1 MTLRGTTEDAD
12 AELPPEPDDGEQ
24 RFGKYVLEAELG
36 QGGMGVVWQ
45 ARDPDLGRRV
55 ALKLVKKRGSALATT
70 RLLREAQAI
79 ARLQHPNVVTVHEVG
94 AVGDQMYVA
103 MELVE
108 GASLRHWL
116 QRGRRDLR
124 EILDVFA
131 QAARGLAAAH
141 DRGLVHRDFKPDNV
155 LVGDDGR
162 VRVCDFG
169 LVRLAVGEG
178 GEPAGSGADPLSLSN
193 ALTSAGQ
200 LVGTPRY
207 MAPEQLF
214 GEPIDARTDQFAF
227 AVTLYEAVARQRPF
241 HASNL
246 DELTGA
252 LLAGMIQPMPQAA
265 AVPGWLE
272 RLLWRG
278 MAREPERRW
287 PSMHD
292 VIAELTA
299 DRAAERRAALD
310 GMARTDPMIAAFPPA
325 EADAPRI
332 ERLRA
337 VLERAW
343 DRKSRGDLRAAAV
356 LADQLVADTADLAYP
371 PLRAAALYLAG
382 DLTHRR
388 GDPAAARAQLL
399 AAARAAAATG
409 DDWQIANVWV
419 FLIVV
424 AIAQGRLD
432 EADAFAECAE
442 VAVART
448 GENASLRTRLDNHRG
463 QLAAARGDL
472 AGAAAWHRAAVA
484 RDEITHGHDHPF
496 LVVSLLALGEV
507 LLRAGDLPGAR
518 EAALRA
524 AAIADVDSNPPV
536 PSRARALDLLA
547 AIARHDGRTSDAD
560 LLSARA
566 AAMRE
571 RLAKART
578 R

>member
-1 MTLRGTTEDAD
+1 MSLRGTTEDAD
-12 AELPPEPDDGEQ
+12 VELSLEPDEGEQ

-36 QGGMGVVWQ
+36 SGGMGVVWRG
-45 ARDPDLGRRV
+45 RDPDLGRRV

-79 ARLQHPNVVTVHEVG
+79 ARLQHPNVVAVHEVG

-116 QRGRRDLR
+116 GRGKRDLR

-131 QAARGLAAAH
+131 QAGRGLAAAH
-141 DRGLVHRDFKPDNV
+141 DAGLIHRDFKPDNV

-162 VRVCDFG
+162 VRVVDFG
-169 LVRLAVGEG
+169 LVRLAEGETTR
-178 GEPAGSGADPLSLSN
+178 PSGSDLDPLSLSHP
-193 ALTSAGQ
+193 LTHAGQ

-227 AVTLYEAVARQRPF
+227 CVTLYEALARQKPF
-241 HASNL
+241 HATNL

-252 LLAGMIQPMPQAA
+252 LLAEMIQPLPPTA
-265 AVPGWLE
+265 AVPAWLE

-278 MAREPERRW
+278 MARRPERRF

-292 VIAELTA
+292 VVAELTA

-310 GMARTDPMIAAFPPA
+310 GMARTDPMIAAFPPS
-325 EADAPRI
+325 EADAPAV

-343 DRKSRGDLRAAAV
+343 DRKSRGDLGAAAA
-356 LADQLVADTADLAYP
+356 LAGQQVADTAELAYP

-382 DLTHRR
+382 DLAHRR
-388 GDPAAARAQLL
+388 GDPATARAQLL
-399 AAARAAAATG
+399 AAARAAATAG

-442 VAVART
+442 VALART

-484 RDEITHGHDHPF
+484 RDELTHGHDHPF
-496 LVVSLLALGEV
+496 LVVSLLSLGEI

-518 EAALRA
+518 EAAIRA
-524 AAIADVDSNPPV
+524 GAIAEVDKNQPV
-536 PSRARALDLLA
+536 PSRARALELLAGIARRDGKTGDADLLA
-547 AIARHDGRTSDAD
+547 A
-560 LLSARA
+560 RA
-566 AAMRE
+566 LGMRE
-571 RLAKART
+571 RLARGKP
-578 R
+578 

>member
-1 MTLRGTTEDAD
+1 MSIRGTTEDAD
-12 AELPPEPDDGEQ
+12 AELALEPGEDEQ

-36 QGGMGVVWQ
+36 RGGMGVVWR

-79 ARLQHPNVVTVHEVG
+79 ARLQHPNVVGVHEVG

-131 QAARGLAAAH
+131 QAGRGLAAAH
-141 DRGLVHRDFKPDNV
+141 DAGLIHRDFKPDNV

-162 VRVCDFG
+162 VRVVDFG
-169 LVRLAVGEG
+169 LVRLAEGEAN
-178 GEPAGSGADPLSLSN
+178 EPRSSGSDPLSLSHP
-193 ALTSAGQ
+193 LTHAGQ

-227 AVTLYEAVARQRPF
+227 CVTLYEALARQRPF
-241 HASNL
+241 HASNF
-246 DELTGA
+246 DELTNA
-252 LLAGMIQPMPQAA
+252 MLAEMIQPLPATA

-278 MAREPERRW
+278 MARSPGRRMA
-287 PSMHD
+287 SMHD
-292 VIAELTA
+292 VVAELTA

-310 GMARTDPMIAAFPPA
+310 GMARTDPMIAAFPPSD
-325 EADAPRI
+325 ADAPMV

-343 DRKSRGDLRAAAV
+343 DRKSRGDLGAAAA
-356 LADQLVADTADLAYP
+356 LAAQLVAETEGLAYP

-382 DLTHRR
+382 DLAHRR
-388 GDPAAARAQLL
+388 GDSAAARGQLL
-399 AAARAAAATG
+399 AAARAAASAG

-432 EADAFAECAE
+432 EAEAFAECAE
-442 VAVART
+442 VALART

-472 AGAAAWHRAAVA
+472 AGAATWHRAAVA
-484 RDEITHGHDHPF
+484 RDELTHGHEHPF
-496 LVVSLLALGEV
+496 LVVSLLSLGEV
-507 LLRAGDLPGAR
+507 LLLAGDLPGAR
-518 EAALRA
+518 EAAIRA
-524 AAIADVDSNPPV
+524 GAIAEVDKNQPV
-536 PSRARALDLLA
+536 PSRARALELLA
-547 AIARHDGRTSDAD
+547 AIARTDGKPADAD
-560 LLSARA
+560 LLAARA
-566 AAMRE
+566 LAMRE
-571 RLAKART
+571 RLART
-578 R
+578 KP